1 MAEKE
6 IIIELKGVHKSFGPQ
21 HVLRGLDLALPR
33 DQVNVIIGRSGG
45 GKSVLLKH
53 IIGLLKPEKGQ
64 VFIEGQDIVPMKEKD
79 LAKVRRKFGMLFQA
93 AALFD
98 SLTVA
103 ENVAFPLIEHTKK
116 SKAEIMDIVE
126 DKLAKVGLK
135 GMGYKMP
142 SELSGGMRKRVGLAR
157 ALALDPKIVLFD
169 EPTSGLDPVMS
180 AAINQLIVQTRD
192 EFGATCVVISHDIKA
207 AMTTAD
213 EIFML
218 YEGKIIAH
226 GTPEVIKEWDDP
238 VVQQFIQGKAQ
249 GPIKVY

>member
-1 MAEKE
+1 MVAVKN
-6 IIIELKGVHKSFGPQ
+6 IIQLKGVHKSFGAH
-21 HVLRGLDLALPR
+21 HVLRGIDLNLPA

-53 IIGLLKPEKGQ
+53 IIGLLKPDKGQ
-64 VFIEGQDIVPMKEKD
+64 VLIDGTDIVPLSGKE
-79 LAKVRRKFGMLFQA
+79 LAEIRKRFGMLFQEG
-93 AALFD
+93 ALFD

-103 ENVAFPLIEHTKK
+103 ENVAFPLVEHTNI

-126 DKLAKVGLK
+126 EKLTRVGLK

-157 ALALDPKIVLFD
+157 ALALDPQIVLFD
-169 EPTSGLDPVMS
+169 EPTSGLDPVMAS
-180 AAINQLIVQTRD
+180 AINELILQTRD
-192 EFGATCVVISHDIKA
+192 EFGATCVVISHDILA
-207 AMTTAD
+207 TMATAD

-226 GTPEVIKEWDDP
+226 GTSEDIKKWDDP